1 MSDEP
6 RRITRTGS
14 PSWEP
19 VTLSEAKTHLAIADV
34 DDAHDVY
41 IAGIIKGAREVVEH
55 DCQVALATGAHTLT
69 LDDFD
74 DEDEIY
80 LPIKPVTAITS
91 ITYIDAA
98 GATQTWSSAYYV
110 LDNNTPTPA
119 VRLAYNASWPTT
131 RGEPNAVTIT
141 FVAGHATRAAV
152 PQSYKQMM
160 LLEIARQFGDREG
173 AETLP
178 ENAAYERIRARLERS
193 TYP

>member
-6 RRITRTGS
+6 RRIIRTGS

-41 IAGIIKGAREVVEH
+41 ITGLIKGAREVVEH
-55 DCQVALATGAHTLT
+55 DCQVALATGTHTLT

-80 LPIKPVTAITS
+80 LPIKPVTSITS

-98 GATQTWSSAYYV
+98 GATQAWSSAYYV

-141 FVAGHATRAAV
+141 IVAGYSTRSAV
-152 PQSYKQMM
+152 PQSFKQMM